1 MYVRMLLFKGLP
13 LFGFLIFWFKNAFT
27 LICLC
32 RDKTRGEFGKNTT
45 LIPIKT
51 LPKK

>member
-1 MYVRMLLFKGLP
+1 MYVCMLLFKGLP